1 MENALFLE
9 IVAIEATPASQKA
22 MISETEMLKQL
33 QQGVEFPPVALRL
46 VQTGSHDGAGEIDA
60 VLEVRAG
67 EQSYQFAAEMCARST
82 PRAFEEALQ
91 RIERIVQ
98 GTSYYPMLVTPYLRE
113 AQLEEL
119 RQQQVSGIDLSGN
132 GVITIPGKLFVYRTG
147 KPNKFP
153 DSAPTKYA
161 YRGATSL
168 IARAFL
174 CRKAFDS
181 LADIKDEIQ
190 ARGGSVA
197 ISTISK
203 ALKRLES
210 DIIIDRSGDSIQ
222 LRQPEKLLDQLSA
235 SYREPTVNQTFT
247 CSTKQGVAELAAAAG
262 AEDQL
267 VLTGKSSLDAY
278 GVMGRDEWPVLYAR
292 NADHLIDAWG
302 DNVQETS
309 RFIDLE
315 LRQTDD
321 PTVYFDV
328 RMKGGVPYA
337 SPVQVYLEYCA
348 GDKREREAAAQVKD
362 FILKEL
368 KQ

>member
-1 MENALFLE
+1 MQ
-9 IVAIEATPASQKA
+9 IVAIEATAASQKA

-46 VQTGSHDGAGEIDA
+46 VQGGLRDRVGEIDA

-67 EQSYQFAAEMCARST
+67 QQSYQFAAEMRARST

-168 IARAFL
+168 VARAFL
-174 CRKAFDS
+174 CRQAFHS

-210 DIIIDRSGDSIQ
+210 DIIIDRSGDSMQ

-235 SYREPTVNQTFT
+235 SYREPTLNQTFT
-247 CSTKQGVAELAAAAG
+247 CSTKQGVAELAAAARRK
-262 AEDQL
+262 AQL

-278 GVMGRDEWPVLYAR
+278 AVMGRDEWPVFFTR
-292 NADHLIDAWG
+292 SIDRLVDVWG
-302 DNVQETS
+302 KEVEETS
-309 RFIDLE
+309 RFIDCE

-321 PTVYFDV
+321 PTVYFDA
-328 RMKGGVPYA
+328 RMKGVVPYA
-337 SPVQVYLEYCA
+337 SPVQVYLEYSA

>member
-1 MENALFLE
+1 
-9 IVAIEATPASQKA
+9 

-60 VLEVRAG
+60 VLEVAPANRAT
-67 EQSYQFAAEMCARST
+67 SLPPKLRARST

-91 RIERIVQ
+91 RVERIVQ

-119 RQQQVSGIDLSGN
+119 QQQQVSGIDLSGN

-174 CRKAFDS
+174 CRKAFAS

-190 ARGGSVA
+190 ARGGPSRFPPSRRPSSGSSRISLSIEAA
-197 ISTISK
+197 IP
-203 ALKRLES
+203 
-210 DIIIDRSGDSIQ
+210 IQ

-262 AEDQL
+262 TEDQL

-321 PTVYFDV
+321 PTAYFDV
-328 RMKGGVPYA
+328 RMKGGRILCFARPGVPGVLAGTNA
-337 SPVQVYLEYCA
+337 SEKPQ
-348 GDKREREAAAQVKD
+348 RR
-362 FILKEL
+362 
-368 KQ
+368 